1 MGPTTGDDM
10 TGGTMGIITEGGGTA
25 AVVEAAV
32 SEKGLGTLSA
42 APPAFKGTVGCGG
55 MSSIG
60 IRCR

>member
-42 APPAFKGTVGCGG
+42 APAGKGTVGCGG